1 MKNYEVQFKQIN
13 ANLKVLNR
21 SSTNKKTDYHKENT
35 TEGIREKVN
44 EIKPEMVKLWAK
56 IDTIED
62 RLCFS

>member
-1 MKNYEVQFKQIN
+1 M
-13 ANLKVLNR
+13 LNR

-35 TEGIREKVN
+35 TEGIREKEN
-44 EIKPEMVKLWAK
+44 EIKSEMVKLWAK